1 MEALK
6 GTGVALV
13 TPFNSDGTVDFVGLT
28 ALVEHVIQGGLDFL
42 VVLGTTGETAT
53 LEMDEQI
60 AILSHVKK
68 VNNARRPIVL
78 GIGGNNTA
86 QVISN
91 YQSFDLE
98 GVTAILTASP
108 YYNKPTQEGIYQHYK
123 AIASIS
129 SLPILLY
136 NVPGRTA
143 SNMTAQ
149 TTLRLAND
157 FENIIG
163 IKEASANMDQV
174 MQILKNKP
182 DNFFLTSGEDAL
194 AFPISILGGVG
205 VISVVANAYPKQ
217 YSDMIRASLMGDLAT
232 ARNLHYQ
239 LLDFTNLMFEEGN
252 PGGIKAALKH
262 LSVCNDYLRL
272 PLWRVSDCLNERIQQ
287 AVKEIS

>member
-194 AFPISILGGVG
+194 AFPISVLGGVG

-217 YSDMIRASLMGDLAT
+217 FSDMIRASLMGDLAT

-262 LSVCNDYLRL
+262 LSVCDDYLRL
-272 PLWRVSDCLNERIQQ
+272 PLWRVSDGLNERIQQ